1 MLRGIRGA
9 TTVERNDAG
18 QITERT
24 RELLRLLVERNG
36 VRPQVVASAIFTV
49 TGDLDAAFPA
59 VAAPRETI
67 TGKTKPRDRWQVTG
81 DS

>member
-18 QITERT
+18 QIAERT

-36 VRPQVVASAIFTV
+36 VRV
-49 TGDLDAAFPA
+49 
-59 VAAPRETI
+59 
-67 TGKTKPRDRWQVTG
+67 
-81 DS
+81 